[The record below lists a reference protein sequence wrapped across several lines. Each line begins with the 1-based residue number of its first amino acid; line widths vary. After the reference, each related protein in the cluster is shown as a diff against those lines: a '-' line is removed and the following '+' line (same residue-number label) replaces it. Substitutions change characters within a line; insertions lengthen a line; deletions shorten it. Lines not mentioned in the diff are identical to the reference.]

1 MKKLICALF
10 IFSLSVSQIVFSADE
25 HRDVGVVEHLGN
37 YIPDDVYFYDS
48 LGKKVNV
55 KELVKKTPTVI
66 APVYFTCPNVCN
78 LLQSSLSN
86 IVPEIKLAPGK
97 DYQILSVSF
106 DENDTP
112 DIASRKKDNYM
123 AALENFPEDSWK
135 FLTGDKDNIDKF
147 MDSIGFKF
155 RREGKDF
162 IHSVAL
168 IILSPDGKIVRY
180 VYGTRILPFDLT
192 MAIVEAQKGE
202 VGFSVKRVLSYC
214 FSYDPNG
221 KKYVFNVMKVSAT
234 IILAGVVTL
243 FLVLTL
249 TGKRKSTRG
258 KDE

>member
-1 MKKLICALF
+1 
-10 IFSLSVSQIVFSADE
+10 
-25 HRDVGVVEHLGN
+25 
-37 YIPDDVYFYDS
+37 
-48 LGKKVNV
+48 
-55 KELVKKTPTVI
+55 LVKKTPTVI

-123 AALENFPEDSWK
+123 AALKNFPEDSWK

>member
-66 APVYFTCPNVCN
+66 APVYFTWPNVCN

-123 AALENFPEDSWK
+123 AALKNFPEDSWK

>member
-1 MKKLICALF
+1 MKKSLICLLF
-10 IFSLSVSQIVFSADE
+10 FILIFNGVSYPDE
-25 HRDVGVVEHLGN
+25 QKDVGIIEHLGT
-37 YIPDDVYFYDS
+37 YIPNDVYFLDS
-48 LGKKVNV
+48 KGKKVVIKEVV
-55 KELVKKTPTVI
+55 KRSPTVI

-78 LLQSSLSN
+78 ILQSTLSN
-86 IVPEIKLAPGK
+86 IIPDVKLTPGK

-112 DIASRKKDNYM
+112 EIAFKKKNNYM
-123 AALENFPEDSWK
+123 AILDNFPEDSWK
-135 FLTGDKDNIDKF
+135 FLTGDKENIDKF
-147 MDSIGFKF
+147 MNSIGFKF
-155 RREGKDF
+155 KRDGKDF

-168 IILSPDGKIVRY
+168 IILAPDGKIVRY
-180 VYGTRILPFDLT
+180 IYGMRILPFDLT
-192 MAIVEAQKGE
+192 MAIVEAQQGK

-234 IILAGVVTL
+234 IILIGIVTL

>member
-1 MKKLICALF
+1 
-10 IFSLSVSQIVFSADE
+10 
-25 HRDVGVVEHLGN
+25 
-37 YIPDDVYFYDS
+37 
-48 LGKKVNV
+48 
-55 KELVKKTPTVI
+55 
-66 APVYFTCPNVCN
+66 
-78 LLQSSLSN
+78 
-86 IVPEIKLAPGK
+86 
-97 DYQILSVSF
+97 LSVSF

-123 AALENFPEDSWK
+123 AALKNFPEDSWK